1 MTPEERSLID
11 DLFRRLRD
19 AEVQPRDPEAERLIR
34 DAVQHQPNAVYYMA
48 QAVLFQQQALAAAQ
62 QKIDALESRIRTL
75 ETAAPATQ
83 PAGGGFLGGVRNLW
97 GAPPPSPA
105 AALPPQMPPP
115 QAPAESAGPWGRRL
129 SYPAAPTAPMGYGQ
143 GYGQPG
149 FPAAGYAPQ
158 GGGFLSGAA
167 QTAVGVAGGML
178 AASAIQSL
186 FSSGTAHAAQALD
199 AAQPMMS
206 ETVVNNYFG
215 NPPPDTAQDD
225 AGLDDA
231 GFDNGNGDSGD
242 DWI

>member
-62 QKIDALESRIRTL
+62 QKIEAQESRIRTL
-75 ETAAPATQ
+75 EAATPAAQ

-105 AALPPQMPPP
+105 AALPPQPS
-115 QAPAESAGPWGRRL
+115 ADTAGPWGRRP
-129 SYPAAPTAPMGYGQ
+129 SYPAAPMGYGQ

-199 AAQPMMS
+199 AAQPMVS

-225 AGLDDA
+225 AGFDD
-231 GFDNGNGDSGD
+231 GSGDSGD